1 VRFERD
7 THFLSYRKNEF
18 RVEKVAAF
26 TRWLLERAGV
36 EKGENTLQQVSKAP
50 RP

>member
-26 TRWLLERAGV
+26 THWLLERAGV
-36 EKGENTLQQVSKAP
+36 GKGENAP
-50 RP
+50 Q